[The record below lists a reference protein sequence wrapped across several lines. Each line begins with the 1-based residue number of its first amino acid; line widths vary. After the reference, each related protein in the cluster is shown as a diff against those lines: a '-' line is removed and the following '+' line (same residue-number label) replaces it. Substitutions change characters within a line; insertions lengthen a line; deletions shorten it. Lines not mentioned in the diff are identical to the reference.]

1 MGESSSFNLRS
12 KNLSA
17 PPLYPIGKLCP
28 KSNLYFGEARKNY
41 AFELSIKFIVADNL
55 IQMDIFIENMS
66 FFIFVIE
73 WIPVSLEMIV
83 VHI

>member
-1 MGESSSFNLRS
+1 M
-12 KNLSA
+12 
-17 PPLYPIGKLCP
+17 CP
-28 KSNLYFGEARKNY
+28 KSNLYSGDARKNY

-66 FFIFVIE
+66 FFFFVIE

>member
-1 MGESSSFNLRS
+1 M
-12 KNLSA
+12 
-17 PPLYPIGKLCP
+17 CP
-28 KSNLYFGEARKNY
+28 KSNLYSGEARKNY

-66 FFIFVIE
+66 SFFFVIE